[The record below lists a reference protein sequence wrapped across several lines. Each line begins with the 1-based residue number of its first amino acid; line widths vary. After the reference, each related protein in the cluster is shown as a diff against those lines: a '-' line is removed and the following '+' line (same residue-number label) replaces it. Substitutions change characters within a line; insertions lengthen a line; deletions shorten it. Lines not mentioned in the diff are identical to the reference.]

1 MRTRNAAL
9 HDKKRSHIVE
19 AATGCFIQNGFH
31 QTGMQ
36 EICAAAGMSP
46 GALYR
51 YFSSKQKIIEALADE
66 ERALNRKWL
75 NVLATYPDVVEGL
88 EAVVTHLAPLL
99 VDRTAARLTL
109 EVGAEAARNAEIAAI
124 FAESDDEVRDA
135 VISAL
140 KRGQQQGHVR
150 ADLDVPAAAHL
161 LIALFDGLLGRAA
174 FPLPIKQKNLIA
186 AVRDLVRR
194 FLRRE

>member
-1 MRTRNAAL
+1 MRTRNPAL
-9 HDKKRSHIVE
+9 HDKKRSQIVE
-19 AATGCFIQNGFH
+19 AATGCFIKNGFH

-66 ERALNRKWL
+66 ERALNREWL
-75 NVLATYPDVVEGL
+75 NVLATYPNVVEGL
-88 EAVVTHLAPLL
+88 EVVIAKLAPLL
-99 VDRTAARLTL
+99 VDQSAARLTL

-124 FAESDDEVRDA
+124 FAESDDEVRNA
-135 VISAL
+135 LVSAL
-140 KRGQQQGHVR
+140 KRGQQKGHVR

-161 LIALFDGLLGRAA
+161 LIAIFDGLLGRAA
-174 FPLPIKQKNLIA
+174 FPLPIGRKNLIA
-186 AVRDLVRR
+186 AAQDLVRKY
-194 FLRRE
+194 LGG